1 MSHYGGGGNEDAPP
15 GYSGP
20 PRNTQP
26 PPGYQQYNYQ
36 QPPQQYYPATPV
48 NAQPYNPRQTQHAQA
63 TGRNDRQLP
72 DGTWVDYKGEPLRQN
87 FVTRA
92 DGSIVS
98 EKFEVELNQM
108 YARCVTMGDVFRIWN
123 EHGVMNGI
131 NLSTG
136 LARLGRAVARD
147 RSLVNRIRDS
157 YEFRDMCKL
166 LRSKL
171 CDNPDWTGA
180 RQLATAAHAFAKLN
194 PANARGQ
201 DTRNEVA
208 AMATVGRAATAK
220 IREFNTQELSNTAW
234 AFATAQHPEPV
245 LFQAIGSQ
253 VVLKAPQFKA
263 QEISNTLWA
272 FAKLDVPNAD
282 EVFAS
287 LADAAIRLA
296 YNNPSAYNPQNVSN
310 ALWAFAKA
318 GRSHP
323 QLYAALGPVG
333 ARIARNFSM
342 QALANVCGSVLETSV
357 VDGVGADATS
367 LRPRSRLETCSRQLL
382 GQEAVGPPST
392 RGSPSSAPRIA

>member
-1 MSHYGGGGNEDAPP
+1 
-15 GYSGP
+15 
-20 PRNTQP
+20 
-26 PPGYQQYNYQ
+26 
-36 QPPQQYYPATPV
+36 
-48 NAQPYNPRQTQHAQA
+48 
-63 TGRNDRQLP
+63 
-72 DGTWVDYKGEPLRQN
+72 
-87 FVTRA
+87 
-92 DGSIVS
+92 
-98 EKFEVELNQM
+98 M

-136 LARLGRAVARD
+136 LALLGRAVARD

-245 LFQAIGSQ
+245 LFQAIGSSGR
-253 VVLKAPQFKA
+253 PQSPAVQGPGNLQHLVGLREIRRA
-263 QEISNTLWA
+263 QCRRSVCVA
-272 FAKLDVPNAD
+272 
-282 EVFAS
+282 
-287 LADAAIRLA
+287 RGRR
-296 YNNPSAYNPQNVSN
+296 Y
-310 ALWAFAKA
+310 KA
-318 GRSHP
+318 GL
-323 QLYAALGPVG
+323 QQPVG
-333 ARIARNFSM
+333 L
-342 QALANVCGSVLETSV
+342 QPPE
-357 VDGVGADATS
+357 
-367 LRPRSRLETCSRQLL
+367 RLERFVGLRESRKEPPATVRGAGTRRRAHRAELL
-382 GQEAVGPPST
+382 DAGAGECILQCP
-392 RGSPSSAPRIA
+392 

>member
-1 MSHYGGGGNEDAPP
+1 M
-15 GYSGP
+15 
-20 PRNTQP
+20 
-26 PPGYQQYNYQ
+26 
-36 QPPQQYYPATPV
+36 
-48 NAQPYNPRQTQHAQA
+48 
-63 TGRNDRQLP
+63 
-72 DGTWVDYKGEPLRQN
+72 
-87 FVTRA
+87 
-92 DGSIVS
+92 
-98 EKFEVELNQM
+98 
-108 YARCVTMGDVFRIWN
+108 
-123 EHGVMNGI
+123 
-131 NLSTG
+131 
-136 LARLGRAVARD
+136 
-147 RSLVNRIRDS
+147 
-157 YEFRDMCKL
+157 
-166 LRSKL
+166 
-171 CDNPDWTGA
+171 
-180 RQLATAAHAFAKLN
+180 ATAAHAFAKLN

-272 FAKLDVPNAD
+272 FAKLDVPNSD

-342 QALANVCGSVLETSV
+342 QALANVFAV
-357 VDGVGADATS
+357 S
-367 LRPRSRLETCSRQLL
+367 LNQASSMAWGRTRPL
-382 GQEAVGPPST
+382 
-392 RGSPSSAPRIA
+392 

>member
-1 MSHYGGGGNEDAPP
+1 MSHYGGGGGDDAPP

-20 PRNTQP
+20 PRNTNP
-26 PPGYQQYNYQ
+26 PPGYQHYNYN

-48 NAQPYNPRQTQHAQA
+48 SAQPYNPRQTQHAQA

-245 LFQAIGSQ
+245 
-253 VVLKAPQFKA
+253 
-263 QEISNTLWA
+263 
-272 FAKLDVPNAD
+272 
-282 EVFAS
+282 
-287 LADAAIRLA
+287 
-296 YNNPSAYNPQNVSN
+296 
-310 ALWAFAKA
+310 
-318 GRSHP
+318 
-323 QLYAALGPVG
+323 
-333 ARIARNFSM
+333 
-342 QALANVCGSVLETSV
+342 
-357 VDGVGADATS
+357 
-367 LRPRSRLETCSRQLL
+367 RPRRPVSVAPSPHASSPEEVGGLFSDV
-382 GQEAVGPPST
+382 EAVTMLHTGVVSGH
-392 RGSPSSAPRIA
+392 R